1 MATYEE
7 LLASVS
13 PEMQARL
20 KAQVEEESRKITLNM
35 LRDKLNMSQK
45 ELAKNMGVSQ
55 PAIVRMEQPDNDP
68 RLSTL
73 KRYINGLG
81 GKLSL
86 DVTLPDGT
94 RIGFDL

>member
-1 MATYEE
+1 MSTFQE
-7 LLASVS
+7 LLAKES
-13 PEMQARL
+13 PEVQAWV
-20 KAQVEEESRKITLNM
+20 KAKVEEESRKITLNM

-45 ELAKNMGVSQ
+45 ELADIMGVSQ

-86 DVTLPDGT
+86 DVTMPDGT